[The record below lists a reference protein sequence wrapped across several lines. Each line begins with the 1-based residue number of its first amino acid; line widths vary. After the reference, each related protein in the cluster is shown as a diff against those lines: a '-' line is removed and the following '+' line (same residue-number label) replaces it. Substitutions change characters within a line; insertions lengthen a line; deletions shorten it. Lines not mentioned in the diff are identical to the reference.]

1 MKKFKW
7 LYYRTAS
14 YNIEMN
20 MEKEKSMK
28 EGNINIWNTQINSKA
43 VYYVL
48 CVVVYIISFI
58 YLFNYKS
65 TEYIAYIITF
75 ILNCIFPII
84 WLEDLQKFLRFHGT
98 RMMMYKVYSILLS
111 SILVFIA
118 LFLVIITNEKVRKV
132 KIREY
137 KANTKDCK
145 SEAIPVDNLYTTDNK
160 KEYLDK
166 VILILFTTI
175 TALIWGML
183 GETFS
188 NSNTPYAR
196 SFDKN
201 NANMDNTTNFSRS
214 IGTLLDIPH
223 YCTETIDKWIKNIA
237 DKFVAPPLV
246 KSFVIYCIT
255 FIVVFFGAFV
265 RIPKHPE
272 DIQNKM
278 DRFQIVNMEN
288 VFTEKYER
296 NYQQYRDLCLFV
308 WSSLISIIAI
318 FGLNYVVPS
327 IQSYIPFINNPM
339 AKPGIISGIIAL
351 VFGLF
356 YGLRH
361 TLKDRKNKTKKLV
374 LSTISLI
381 FALVGTPVVMAIMQ
395 LGLTLNDSSLNSY
408 TREHNANK
416 LSISFGFIFLVLFL
430 FSTIYSTTKLIH
442 NLKSLKMYIVVLIC
456 MTISLF
462 MSLTSQ
468 YSMFTMLYKMAKLV
482 IEGVIV
488 YLAPITAVAL
498 SIVQFVFSL
507 ENHQK
512 YLNMLTTDNSCG

>member
-1 MKKFKW
+1 
-7 LYYRTAS
+7 
-14 YNIEMN
+14 
-20 MEKEKSMK
+20 
-28 EGNINIWNTQINSKA
+28 
-43 VYYVL
+43 
-48 CVVVYIISFI
+48 
-58 YLFNYKS
+58 
-65 TEYIAYIITF
+65 
-75 ILNCIFPII
+75 
-84 WLEDLQKFLRFHGT
+84 
-98 RMMMYKVYSILLS
+98 
-111 SILVFIA
+111 
-118 LFLVIITNEKVRKV
+118 VIITNEKVRKV